1 MTGAREVLAKRR
13 CKEFGRPV
21 HGKAP
26 CEQCRDWAD
35 REIAALSTAG
45 YAVELQSKIDCLQ
58 IARGTQWIMRGD
70 ALVDPAE
77 VIDAAIAAAVL
88 AERAK
93 LHDLLWDAKLSL
105 MAARIFVP
113 GDTHDGQVLD
123 RNCGKVIDRLAAA
136 IEGGDDAAKAE

>member
-77 VIDAAIAAAVL
+77 VIDTAIAAAVR
-88 AERAK
+88 AERRK
-93 LHDLLWDAKLSL
+93 TLLDA
-105 MAARIFVP
+105 AAFV
-113 GDTHDGQVLD
+113 DGAEEMGQ
-123 RNCGKVIDRLAAA
+123 GRLWVSNAFRAQAPA
-136 IEGGDDAAKAE
+136 IEGGDDEAK